1 MFRVSVSIAPPHRKK
16 ALFAKYRNNGI
27 HYTVSADAAHSRFRQ
42 RAELFPYEC
51 YEVSG
56 SSGMGH
62 LHQDTGKYGLF
73 QYLSMSPAGRPE
85 FLRCAAAMLQ
95 EVAGWTALLYERKM
109 RRQNVI
115 SSRQFVYG
123 QGNRAWSS
131 LIERQK

>member
-1 MFRVSVSIAPPHRKK
+1 MTDC
-16 ALFAKYRNNGI
+16 YR
-27 HYTVSADAAHSRFRQ
+27 TSSR
-42 RAELFPYEC
+42 A
-51 YEVSG
+51 G
-56 SSGMGH
+56 S
-62 LHQDTGKYGLF
+62 
-73 QYLSMSPAGRPE
+73 PE

-95 EVAGWTALLYERKM
+95 EVAGWTALLHGRKM

>member
-1 MFRVSVSIAPPHRKK
+1 
-16 ALFAKYRNNGI
+16 
-27 HYTVSADAAHSRFRQ
+27 
-42 RAELFPYEC
+42 
-51 YEVSG
+51 
-56 SSGMGH
+56 MGH

-73 QYLSMSPAGRPE
+73 QHLSMSPAGRPE